1 MPRSLP
7 GGSLVLSVALCAIAA
22 TEVSALDPFRRLTQY
37 VQVRWRMEDGLPHN
51 TIRAV
56 IQSRDGYIW
65 LGTYGGL
72 VRFDGVRF
80 RVFDN
85 LNSGLRD
92 NEVRS
97 LAEGPDGAIW
107 VGTTSGGLHR
117 FANDRL
123 EPFTQGIEHRTI
135 NALLVSDD
143 GSLWVGSSGG
153 VYRLRDGV
161 MRRFAE
167 SEGLVSSSVNEL
179 ALDETRPS
187 DRKSTRLNSSHL
199 GISFDLL

>member
-1 MPRSLP
+1 MPRTPTGAIS
-7 GGSLVLSVALCAIAA
+7 VLTVLLCLLGASKAA
-22 TEVSALDPFRRLTQY
+22 ALDPTRKLTQY
-37 VQVRWRMEDGLPHN
+37 VQVRWRMEEGLPHN
-51 TIRAV
+51 TVRAV

-107 VGTTSGGLHR
+107 VGTTAGGLHR
-117 FANDRL
+117 LVGDRL
-123 EPFTQGIEHRTI
+123 EPFDQGIEHRTI
-135 NALLVSDD
+135 NALLLSCLLYT
-143 GSLWVGSSGG
+143 SPSP
-153 VYRLRDGV
+153 RDGLLSR
-161 MRRFAE
+161 MP
-167 SEGLVSSSVNEL
+167 SS
-179 ALDETRPS
+179 A
-187 DRKSTRLNSSHL
+187 
-199 GISFDLL
+199 